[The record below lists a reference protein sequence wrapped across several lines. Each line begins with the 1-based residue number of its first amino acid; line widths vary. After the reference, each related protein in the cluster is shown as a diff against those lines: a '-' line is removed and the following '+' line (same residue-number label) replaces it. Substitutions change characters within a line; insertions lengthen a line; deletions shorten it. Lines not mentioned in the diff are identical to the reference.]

1 MRVRGS
7 EDMKAIHARRL
18 TILYAVVVA
27 LAAAVL
33 GIACAP
39 VDDPFDILERKAA
52 EEATPTPVGAAV
64 PTVTGAEMAAAS
76 EAAEAAQQ
84 ASLFEDAIGT
94 IRIGDWENQV
104 VNLENAL
111 AGYIM
116 VYGYDYA
123 VELVETTD
131 EGYQDA
137 LPKGELDVVMEMA
150 PGWYTEH
157 AEEGLIVDVG
167 TVKEATPEIRI
178 GVYGS
183 VKKNAPELVEFL
195 GKMSPG
201 DEIVA
206 ELASRITG
214 GRSGINPTVAALTYL
229 KQHEDRWTQWVP
241 ASVTEKVK
249 AAIKGGK
256 TSLINRKCVPGGGA
270 GGGSPNCGT

>member
-1 MRVRGS
+1 
-7 EDMKAIHARRL
+7 MKL
-18 TILYAVVVA
+18 ILANTRTLVYLVAAA

-33 GIACAP
+33 GLACAP
-39 VDDPFDILERKAA
+39 TEDPFDFGERRAA
-52 EEATPTPVGAAV
+52 EQAAPAPVPAATGPTATPRPTIV
-64 PTVTGAEMAAAS
+64 PE
-76 EAAEAAQQ
+76 EAEARSQAAQEART
-84 ASLFEDAIGT
+84 ASLFEDTIGT
-94 IRIGDWENQV
+94 IRLADWENQV
-104 VNLENAL
+104 VHLENAL

-131 EGYQDA
+131 EGYQEA
-137 LPKGELDVVMEMA
+137 LPKGELEVVMEMA
-150 PGWYTEH
+150 PGWYGEH
-157 AEEGLIVDVG
+157 ADAGLIIDVG
-167 TVKEATPEIRI
+167 TVKEATPDVRI

-183 VKKNAPELVEFL
+183 VQKNAPELVEFL

-214 GRSGINPTVAALTYL
+214 GRTGIQPTVAALMYL

-241 ASVTEKVK
+241 ASVAEKVK

-256 TSLINRKCVPGGGA
+256 TSLINRKCIPGGGSGA
-270 GGGSPNCGT
+270 GSMNCGT

>member
-1 MRVRGS
+1 
-7 EDMKAIHARRL
+7 MKAILPSKRTLLCLVA
-18 TILYAVVVA
+18 AA

-33 GIACAP
+33 GLACAP
-39 VDDPFDILERKAA
+39 ESSPFEVGDRAA
-52 EEATPTPVGAAV
+52 AKKSAATAVPAATGPTPTPLPTIPAEAAE
-64 PTVTGAEMAAAS
+64 ARS

-84 ASLFEDAIGT
+84 ASLFEDTIGT
-94 IRIGDWENQV
+94 IRIADWENQV

-123 VELVETTD
+123 VELVDTTD
-131 EGYQDA
+131 EGYKTA

-150 PGWYTEH
+150 PGWYAEH
-157 AEEGLIVDVG
+157 ADAGLIVDVG
-167 TVKEATPEIRI
+167 TVKEATPDVRI

-183 VKKNAPELVEFL
+183 VQKNAPELVEFL

-214 GRSGINPTVAALTYL
+214 GRTGIQPTVAALMYL

-241 ASVTEKVK
+241 ASVAEKVK

-256 TSLINRKCVPGGGA
+256 TSLINRKCIPS
-270 GGGSPNCGT
+270 GGSGAVGSWNCGT

>member
-1 MRVRGS
+1 MTSIQACGRVLLCLMG
-7 EDMKAIHARRL
+7 A
-18 TILYAVVVA
+18 A
-27 LAAAVL
+27 LAVGVL
-33 GIACAP
+33 GVACAP
-39 VDDPFDILERKAA
+39 TADPFDIADRKAA
-52 EEATPTPVGAAV
+52 GEFTPTPVPAAGA
-64 PTVTGAEMAAAS
+64 PAAAS
-76 EAAEAAQQ
+76 GPTPSAAELAAASKSAETEHL
-84 ASLFEDAIGT
+84 ASLYADAIGA
-94 IRIGDWENQV
+94 IRIADWNDQV

-111 AGYIM
+111 AGYII

-131 EGYQDA
+131 EGYREA
-137 LPKGELDVVMEMA
+137 LPKGELEVVMEMA
-150 PGWYTEH
+150 PGWYEEH
-157 AEEGLIVDVG
+157 AEKGLIVDVG
-167 TVKEATPEIRI
+167 TVKEAATDIRI

-241 ASVTEKVK
+241 ASVAEKVK

-256 TSLINRKCVPGGGA
+256 TSLINRKCIPGGGSGA
-270 GGGSPNCGT
+270 GEPNCGT